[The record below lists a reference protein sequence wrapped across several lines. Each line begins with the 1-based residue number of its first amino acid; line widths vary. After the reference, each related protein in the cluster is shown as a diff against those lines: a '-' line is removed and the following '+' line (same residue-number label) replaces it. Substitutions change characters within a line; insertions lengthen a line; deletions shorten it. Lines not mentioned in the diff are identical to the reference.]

1 MMVDRIAMIVF
12 GILEQ
17 LDDAARETTDREKFV
32 QFSRR
37 ILQTKRQILGI
48 RMPELRRL
56 ARQIAQKSTRD

>member
-48 RMPELRRL
+48 RMPELRKL
-56 ARQIAQKSTRD
+56 AR

>member
-32 QFSRR
+32 
-37 ILQTKRQILGI
+37 
-48 RMPELRRL
+48 
-56 ARQIAQKSTRD
+56 